1 MDSPLEMISPVP
13 LSRVFCDLRSAIVHR
28 FLIAKRDTVDSP
40 AELKATAL
48 TAHQIH
54 HTSERRKFFIK
65 VAPLGHDA

>member
-1 MDSPLEMISPVP
+1 MESPLEMISPVP

-28 FLIAKRDTVDSP
+28 FLIARLDIVGSP
-40 AELKATAL
+40 AGLKARAL

-54 HTSERRKFFIK
+54 HTSERRKFFIE